1 MAEQDPQPK
10 VDQQQQPDALV
21 NAEEGMCTYPFFIG
35 LLILILSLELLHKL
49 LSKKSTN
56 SL

>member
-21 NAEEGMCTYPFFIG
+21 NAEEGMCTFPFFIV
-35 LLILILSLELLHKL
+35 LLILTFPLELLHKL
-49 LSKKSTN
+49 LSKKFTN